1 MSVKVTASGTGTL
14 TIIAWMAPPAP
25 PPGRSG
31 LRNLMTPATQGI
43 IMHHLQS
50 LFTIDVQ
57 NINRSILHLKHSLTS
72 LLGSLTLFQRT
83 FVPHFNTRR
92 LAGHQPGGGQQGHN
106 LRCLLES
113 FLWCSEYLQGLPL
126 WPAEDR
132 LCVQVP
138 RPGVLS
144 VYVCAVSFVTSDN
157 LKQFSFNQ
165 HFCCVVTIFQPG
177 TPGGTF
183 PKSLGFILRLHL
195 VRASR
200 KCL

>member
-14 TIIAWMAPPAP
+14 TTIAWMAPPAP

-43 IMHHLQS
+43 IRHLKS
-50 LFTIDVQ
+50 LFTVDVQ
-57 NINRSILHLKHSLTS
+57 NINRSKLHLKHSLTS
-72 LLGSLTLFQRT
+72 PLGSFALFQRT
-83 FVPHFNTRR
+83 FVPHFNPRR

-106 LRCLLES
+106 LWRLLES
-113 FLWCSEYLQGLPL
+113 FLRCSEYLQGLPL

-144 VYVCAVSFVTSDN
+144 VCVCAVSFVTNHKPEIIWNSSALIN
-157 LKQFSFNQ
+157 ISAAWSRSFN
-165 HFCCVVTIFQPG
+165 
-177 TPGGTF
+177 
-183 PKSLGFILRLHL
+183 L
-195 VRASR
+195 VRQVERLPNPWDLFYDSIW
-200 KCL
+200 